1 MRFVRVVAVLALLGL
16 AAEARADEVVVER
29 RRSSPVGTVLRDT
42 VGGGLLGSAVA
53 GGVILYQMGVN
64 DREDYDWGR
73 TLAWGAGIGLGA
85 GLILGLVD
93 AASGSYGMVS
103 RTPVRDGLSAS
114 LRARDQSNTQVFPLV
129 LRGF

>member
-1 MRFVRVVAVLALLGL
+1 MRLVKVVAVLALLGL
-16 AAEARADEVVVER
+16 AAAAKAEDVVVER
-29 RRSSPVGTVLRDT
+29 HRSPVGTVLRDT

-53 GGVILYQMGVN
+53 GGVILYQMGIN
-64 DREDYDWGR
+64 DKSDYDWGR
-73 TLAWGAGIGLGA
+73 TLAWGAAIGLGA
-85 GLILGLVD
+85 GLVLGLVD

-103 RTPVRDGLSAS
+103 RTPVRDGLSTS